1 MILDV
6 CLAISCVNNRV
17 EARPNLRLYK
27 IQNRKRLQDIVI
39 RLISEIRNNM
49 QQNSERVTNRI
60 SHNGTDRNDSGAG

>member
-17 EARPNLRLYK
+17 EARPNLRLYE
-27 IQNRKRLQDIVI
+27 IQNRERLQDNVI
-39 RLISEIRNNM
+39 RHISEIRNNM

-60 SHNGTDRNDSGAG
+60 SHNGI